1 MGKLLT
7 PDDVAQ
13 RLGVGRRT
21 AMERMKRE
29 MRCVNVG
36 LGNQRPR
43 WAVDEKDFE
52 RWMEAQ
58 KQVPVH
64 NVIAAAAPKKKA
76 AGRVVPMFVPGQP
89 IPYRK
94 TQRKAAAK

>member
-7 PDDVAQ
+7 PDDVAE

-21 AMERMKRE
+21 AMDRMKRE

-52 RWMEAQ
+52 RWLEGQ
-58 KQVPVH
+58 KQVPVQT
-64 NVIAAAAPKKKA
+64 VVQAVQKRRTRGA
-76 AGRVVPMFVPGQP
+76 VPMIAPMQH

-94 TQRKAAAK
+94 SSRKAGAK